1 MSDFYPVSPVV
12 GITNTSYGAQ
22 AGVMDGKWAARVIRG
37 KKILAEKTINELD
50 LDSLVGVIFGHA
62 RIEGLS
68 RHAVA
73 MCAGRLMQF
82 ARQYQQAGVC
92 PNYDVGNLTRDGEDL
107 KVEPAA
113 AEENVSASVESMP
126 SPQSTTELEPAITP
140 LGAVPIVKQASWQ
153 ALWQGSVEDRA
164 VLLAQIA
171 AYGSSLPPGG
181 LERMFNQTAEALVHM
196 WAASGSAEEIVQRFA
211 ATILSCSSES
221 QLPKTGTDRMT
232 IETGRCQLLRVA
244 RETDPSGAII
254 PACYPCAYHEMIAK
268 KVSSLVGLKI
278 AINTSST
285 GCIVTVTV

>member
-92 PNYDVGNLTRDGEDL
+92 PSYDVGDLARDGEGPQA
-107 KVEPAA
+107 EHAA
-113 AEENVSASVESMP
+113 GEASASISTDSASSSES
-126 SPQSTTELEPAITP
+126 TAEPDLSIAP
-140 LGAVPIVKQASWQ
+140 LGAVPAIKQASWQ
-153 ALWQGSVEDRA
+153 ALWQGSAEDRA
-164 VLLAQIA
+164 VLLAQMA
-171 AYGSSLPPGG
+171 ANGSALPQGG
-181 LERMFNQTAEALVHM
+181 LQRMIDQAAEAIVRM
-196 WAASGSAEEIVQRFA
+196 WASSGSAEEIVQRFA

-232 IETGRCQLLRVA
+232 IETGRCQMLRVA
-244 RETDPSGAII
+244 REMDPSGTII
-254 PACYPCAYHEMIAK
+254 PAGYPCAYHETIAK
-268 KVSSLVGLKI
+268 RVSSLVGLKI
-278 AINTSST
+278 AINTSSS